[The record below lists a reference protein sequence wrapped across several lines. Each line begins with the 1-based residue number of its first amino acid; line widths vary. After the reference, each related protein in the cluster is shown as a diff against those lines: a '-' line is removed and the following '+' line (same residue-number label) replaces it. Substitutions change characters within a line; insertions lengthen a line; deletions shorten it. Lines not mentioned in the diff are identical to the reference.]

1 MTRRPGRSFAL
12 LVGAGAGLEVIGVG
26 AALLGLDTIG
36 RCDWAWL
43 PGPHNR
49 FPRVCTTPIVG
60 VGYHLFVPVVLLVAL
75 VCASALLGGLHAVR
89 MAKRVAQLSSDLG
102 APVNS
107 LPEEVAAAAL
117 QARALC
123 LEVRRHEVPFAV
135 CIGMRRPRLVV
146 STALVA
152 LLGPDELVAV
162 LVHEE
167 RHRRR
172 RAPLR
177 RLLGQA
183 TVRGLFFIPVLHDLL
198 DAHLLDEEVVADRDA
213 ASLAGRRPLV
223 AALEK
228 LATAASFEGASA
240 FAEVASLSARLR
252 ALATGSNEALRF
264 TLRRVA
270 GSAASLGALALVIAW
285 MPLVKL
291 H

>member
-12 LVGAGAGLEVIGVG
+12 LVGVGAGLEVIGVG

-36 RCDWAWL
+36 RCEWAWM
-43 PGPHNR
+43 PGYGNHAPQA
-49 FPRVCTTPIVG
+49 CMTPIPG
-60 VGYHLFVPVVLLVAL
+60 VGFHLFVPVVLLLAL
-75 VCASALLGGLHAVR
+75 VCTSALLGGLRCVR
-89 MAKRVAQLSSDLG
+89 MAKRVARLSSRLG
-102 APVNS
+102 APVLP
-107 LPEEVAAAAL
+107 LPEAVAAAVL
-117 QARALC
+117 RARASC
-123 LEVRRHEVPFAV
+123 LEVRRHESPFAV
-135 CIGMRRPRLVV
+135 CIGIRRPRVVV
-146 STALVA
+146 STALVD

-213 ASLAGRRPLV
+213 AHLAGRRPLV
-223 AALEK
+223 VALEK

-240 FAEVASLSARLR
+240 FAEVSSLSARLR
-252 ALATGSNEALRF
+252 ALATGANEPLHFR
-264 TLRRVA
+264 LRRVA
-270 GSAASLGALALVIAW
+270 GSVVSLGALALLIAW
-285 MPLVKL
+285 MPLAGL